1 MVWNIAH
8 RGGAA
13 LMPENTLVAFADA
26 RRRGC
31 DGIELDVQLSR
42 DGEVVVV
49 HDFRLNPALCRSA
62 DGRWIQG
69 PAPLIKD
76 LTLEELQC
84 FDVGRADPSSR
95 YARAHPLVQWCDGER
110 IPTLSDVIARVGGEG
125 FWLFV
130 ELKTTAVE
138 PSVSGSAQALAE
150 ATLAVLRRHNY
161 LERSILVGFDWRG
174 LVHALARAPE
184 AQCWFTT
191 APGAVTAATLEHIR
205 RAGATGWFTAYK
217 DLTAPHLERARA
229 LGLKVGAWTVNDAA
243 DLARLA
249 SLDVLCTD
257 RPDRL
262 ARQKPSDPT
271 ANHTTAGR

>member
-13 LMPENTLVAFADA
+13 LLPENTLAAFKAA
-26 RRRGC
+26 RAQGC

-49 HDFRLNPALCRSA
+49 HDFRLNPALCRDQ
-62 DGRWIQG
+62 DGQWIQG
-69 PAPLIKD
+69 PPPLVKE
-76 LTLEELQC
+76 LTLAQLKRY
-84 FDVGRADPSSR
+84 DIGRAAPSSR

-110 IPTLSDVIARVGGEG
+110 IPTLSEVIAAVAGDN

-130 ELKTTAVE
+130 ELKTTAIE
-138 PSVSGSAQALAE
+138 PSVSGSAEALAE
-150 ATLAVLRRHNY
+150 ATLAVLRRHHY

-174 LVHALARAPE
+174 LSYILTHAPE
-184 AQCWFTT
+184 VRCWFTT
-191 APGAVTAATLEHIR
+191 VAGAVEAATLAHIR
-205 RAGATGWFTAYK
+205 KAGADGWFAQYGDATAV
-217 DLTAPHLERARA
+217 HLEQARA
-229 LGLKVGAWTVNDAA
+229 LGLKLGAWTVNEAA

-249 SLDVLCTD
+249 GLDALCTD

-262 ARQKPSDPT
+262 ARLIAHPQGVTDL
-271 ANHTTAGR
+271 R